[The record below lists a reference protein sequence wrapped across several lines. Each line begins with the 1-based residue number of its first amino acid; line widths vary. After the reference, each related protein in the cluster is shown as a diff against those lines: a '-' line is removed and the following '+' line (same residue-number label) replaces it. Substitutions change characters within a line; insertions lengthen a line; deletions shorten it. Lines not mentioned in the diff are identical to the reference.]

1 MKIAKVQAHP
11 NIALVK
17 YWGKRHIELNLP
29 ASPSLSATLSGV
41 KTVTQLS
48 FNPALSRHEL
58 FLNGIP
64 APEKDRAR
72 VAFFLDKMINFAVMH
87 HGVPS
92 EIFAEVRSHNDFPTA
107 AGLASSASGFSA
119 LALAVSEALE
129 LNLSPQKLSEWARIG
144 SGSAARS
151 IFGGWVVMN
160 ATDVSETA
168 IAQPIAPA
176 DHWDL
181 RCVICVTTRGRKGIG
196 STEAMEH
203 TRKSSPYYQAWIED
217 TFGDVDAATDA
228 VLSKDFE
235 TLTQIAERSCLRM
248 HACAMSADPGIIYW
262 NASTLNLISL
272 CRTLRSEGL
281 DIFFTI
287 DAGPHVKMFYK
298 TEHEQPLLTR
308 LKASPDILQLI
319 QTKIGG
325 PAQIALS
332 DA

>member
-17 YWGKRHIELNLP
+17 YWGKRNIELNLP

-41 KTVTQLS
+41 KTVTELE
-48 FNPALSRHEL
+48 FKDGLSRHEL
-58 FLNGIP
+58 FLNGER

-72 VAFFLDKMINFAVMH
+72 VAAFLERMLDYASDV
-87 HGVPS
+87 HGVEP
-92 EIFAEVRSHNDFPTA
+92 ERFAEVRSANDFPTA

-119 LALAVSEALE
+119 LSFALSEALE
-129 LNLSPQKLSEWARIG
+129 LNLSPEKLSEWARIG

-168 IAQPIAPA
+168 IAHQIADA
-176 DHWDL
+176 DHWNL
-181 RCVICVTTRGRKGIG
+181 RCVICVTTKGRKAIG
-196 STEAMEH
+196 STEAMEL
-203 TRKSSPYYQAWIED
+203 TRGTSPYYQAWIED
-217 TFGDVDAATDA
+217 TFEEVESATQA
-228 VLSKDFE
+228 VLARDFDK
-235 TLTQIAERSCLRM
+235 LAQIAERSCLRM

-272 CRTLRSEGL
+272 CRKMRGDGL
-281 DIFFTI
+281 DVFFTI

-298 TEHEQPLLTR
+298 SEDEAALLPQ
-308 LKASPDILQLI
+308 LEASLDVLQLI
-319 QTKIGG
+319 RTKIGG
-325 PAQIALS
+325 STQVVQ
-332 DA
+332 DK